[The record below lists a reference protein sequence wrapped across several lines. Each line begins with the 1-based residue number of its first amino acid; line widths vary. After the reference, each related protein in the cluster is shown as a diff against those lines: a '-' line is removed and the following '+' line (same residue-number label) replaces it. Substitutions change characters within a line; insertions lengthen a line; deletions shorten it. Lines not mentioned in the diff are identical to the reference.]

1 MGSVG
6 KKHTLLRSCTADGSF
21 ANEQCSSKS
30 HFQEGSPSN
39 FNSCPVSDYE
49 SLVPDGEGFW
59 SDPTRS
65 TAEDDTGDILLLIYP
80 SESNSQDS
88 ERSLHNVTHD
98 FSVDES
104 VTSDTDSS
112 SSDSDTSSSETEAT
126 SSDDSDL
133 EEPSETTE
141 TTPSASVKE
150 FTEKEK
156 LYHHRNDLRHRND
169 PQSPPK

>member
-1 MGSVG
+1 M
-6 KKHTLLRSCTADGSF
+6 
-21 ANEQCSSKS
+21 
-30 HFQEGSPSN
+30 
-39 FNSCPVSDYE
+39 
-49 SLVPDGEGFW
+49 PDGEGFW

-65 TAEDDTGDILLLIYP
+65 TAEDDTGDIVLSGQRELTNP
-80 SESNSQDS
+80 SGSNSQDS

-98 FSVDES
+98 FSDDES

-112 SSDSDTSSSETEAT
+112 SSDSDTSSSETRAT

-141 TTPSASVKE
+141 TIPSASVKE

-156 LYHHRNDLRHRND
+156 LSVLILSSLPNIN
-169 PQSPPK
+169 